1 MKLGLRAIL
10 LGCSFGLSSLA
21 HAGEP
26 LDFIVAVVNDEVIV
40 NSAFQQELRII
51 EERLRQQKIKTP
63 PRAELEKQVLE
74 SMVVNNLQLQT
85 AQRTGIEV
93 DENTLNETLRRY
105 AAQNQMDL
113 AQLRQTIEKE
123 GYSFTRFRNDMKNE
137 LLVNKLQQ
145 RQVVSRINV
154 TDSEIDSF
162 LANQEQQGNITTEYH
177 LQHILIS
184 VPEGSTPEDVQKKQ
198 ERAQEIL
205 DKLKAGADFRETAVA
220 MSDSQQAL
228 GGGDLGWHKSGELP
242 TNFAEAV
249 AKLQK
254 SEISPIIRNT
264 GGFHILKLVEKRSGE
279 KLVVQQT
286 KARHI
291 LIKNSELVSDNEA
304 RDRLL
309 KLKARIAQG
318 EDFANLAR
326 TNSEDTGSA
335 PLGGSLDWL
344 SPGDV
349 VPEFEEVMKTLGKN
363 QIAEPFKSRFGWHLI
378 QVLDRRE
385 YDDTDKALRNRAMQ
399 QIRQRKLNEELQS
412 WLRQLREEAYVEYRL
427 PAPAA
432 VVNDGPF
439 KIKGT
444 PPAVD
449 NN

>member
-10 LGCSFGLSSLA
+10 LGCSVGLSSLTY
-21 HAGEP
+21 AGEP
-26 LDFIVAVVNDEVIV
+26 LDFIVAVVNEEVII

-51 EERLRQQKIKTP
+51 EERLRQQQIKTP
-63 PRAELEKQVLE
+63 PQAELEKQVLE
-74 SMVVNNLQLQT
+74 SMVVNRLQLQS
-85 AQRTGIEV
+85 AQRAGIEV
-93 DENTLNETLRRY
+93 DDNTLNESLRRY
-105 AAQNQMDL
+105 AAQNQMDV
-113 AQLRQTIEKE
+113 AKLRQTIEKE

-137 LLVNKLQQ
+137 LLIDRLQQ

-162 LANQEQQGNITTEYH
+162 LATQEQQGNISNEYH
-177 LQHILIS
+177 LQHILVG
-184 VPEGSTPEDVQKKQ
+184 VPEGATPEEVQKKQ

-228 GGGDLGWHKSGELP
+228 EGGDLGWRKGGELP
-242 TNFAEAV
+242 ASFSEAV
-249 AKLQK
+249 IKLKK
-254 SEISPIIRNT
+254 SEISPILRNAS
-264 GGFHILKLVEKRSGE
+264 GFHIIKLVDKRSAD

-291 LIKNSELVSDNEA
+291 LIKNSELVSDTEA

-309 KLKARIAQG
+309 KLKARIEHG
-318 EDFANLAR
+318 EDFASLAR

-335 PLGGSLDWL
+335 PNGGSLDWL

-349 VPEFEEVMKTLGKN
+349 VPEVEEVMKTLSKN
-363 QIAEPFKSRFGWHLI
+363 QIAEPVKSRFGWHLI

-399 QIRQRKLNEELQS
+399 QIRQRKLNEELQA
-412 WLRQLREEAYVEYRL
+412 WLRQLRDEAYVEYRL
-427 PAPAA
+427 PPPSAP
-432 VVNDGPF
+432 VNQGPF
-439 KIKGT
+439 KIIGT
-444 PPAVD
+444 EGKS
-449 NN
+449 